1 MTKWHRNYN
10 WVVVIKPLY
19 FNFDVIKNHIKMV
32 LKTLHFFSHQ
42 TFAHFF
48 SIAKILKKW
57 LNYWPTSVSILS
69 RSLAICKV
77 FMLGLRNSHFFTRV
91 YFSYVLAVSCK
102 NLVKNGCLLIM
113 KVVGNHQEGSTA
125 IIRFSVRVIFW
136 TCSNLAVVNK
146 LHWIHNREKNE
157 TRQTGKQTAEF
168 FKEFFALISLV
179 HFATGKNLQR
189 SSVKNIFLYLHTM
202 LDFT

>member
-1 MTKWHRNYN
+1 MPFFLVLQKSWRNGSIIDQHLSPF
-10 WVVVIKPLY
+10 WVEVWQFVKSSCWAWEIL
-19 FNFDVIKNHIKMV
+19 I
-32 LKTLHFFSHQ
+32 FSQEYISH
-42 TFAHFF
+42 T
-48 SIAKILKKW
+48 SW
-57 LNYWPTSVSILS
+57 L
-69 RSLAICKV
+69 LA
-77 FMLGLRNSHFFTRV
+77 
-91 YFSYVLAVSCK
+91 CK

-113 KVVGNHQEGSTA
+113 KVVWNHQEGSTA

-146 LHWIHNREKNE
+146 LHWIHNTEKNE

-189 SSVKNIFLYLHTM
+189 SSVKNIFLYLHTVV
-202 LDFT
+202 DFTENMAIFRDKIDESFLRFLGFSI

>member
-1 MTKWHRNYN
+1 MAQLLTN
-10 WVVVIKPLY
+10 IC
-19 FNFDVIKNHIKMV
+19 
-32 LKTLHFFSHQ
+32 LHFWVEVWQFVKSSCWAWEILIFSQEYISH
-42 TFAHFF
+42 T
-48 SIAKILKKW
+48 SW
-57 LNYWPTSVSILS
+57 L
-69 RSLAICKV
+69 LA
-77 FMLGLRNSHFFTRV
+77 G
-91 YFSYVLAVSCK
+91 K

-113 KVVGNHQEGSTA
+113 KVVWNHQEGSTA

-146 LHWIHNREKNE
+146 LHWIHNTEKNE

-189 SSVKNIFLYLHTM
+189 SSVKNIFLYLHTVV
-202 LDFT
+202 DFTENIVIFDPLFATKLTSHFWGFSI